1 MSREAKA
8 LEVSPE
14 AIGALLEGFGVS
26 GVQVRHVIIIIKHV
40 IIIIT
45 HVIIIINHV
54 IIIITHV
61 FDTEQSPIVKGFE
74 GFWVILIFV
83 IMRNRRRI
91 CLGQTLFDWILFM

>member
-26 GVQVRHVIIIIKHV
+26 GVQVRLV

-45 HVIIIINHV
+45 HVI
-54 IIIITHV
+54 
-61 FDTEQSPIVKGFE
+61 DTEQSSIVKGFE

>member
-14 AIGALLEGFGVS
+14 AIGTLLEGFGVS
-26 GVQVRHVIIIIKHV
+26 GVQVRLV

-45 HVIIIINHV
+45 HVI
-54 IIIITHV
+54 
-61 FDTEQSPIVKGFE
+61 DTEQSSIVKGFE

-83 IMRNRRRI
+83 IMRNRRRS
-91 CLGQTLFDWILFM
+91 CLAQILFDWILFM

>member
-26 GVQVRHVIIIIKHV
+26 EVQVRLV

-45 HVIIIINHV
+45 HVI
-54 IIIITHV
+54 
-61 FDTEQSPIVKGFE
+61 DTEQSPIVKGFE
-74 GFWVILIFV
+74 GF
-83 IMRNRRRI
+83 
-91 CLGQTLFDWILFM
+91 

>member
-26 GVQVRHVIIIIKHV
+26 GVQVRHVIIIFTHV

-45 HVIIIINHV
+45 HVI
-54 IIIITHV
+54 
-61 FDTEQSPIVKGFE
+61 DTEQS
-74 GFWVILIFV
+74 
-83 IMRNRRRI
+83 
-91 CLGQTLFDWILFM
+91 QTDSRVSGKF

>member
-26 GVQVRHVIIIIKHV
+26 GVEVGHV

-45 HVIIIINHV
+45 QVIDI
-54 IIIITHV
+54 
-61 FDTEQSPIVKGFE
+61 EQPRIVERFKEF
-74 GFWVILIFV
+74 
-83 IMRNRRRI
+83 
-91 CLGQTLFDWILFM
+91 

>member
-14 AIGALLEGFGVS
+14 AIGALLEGLGVS
-26 GVQVRHVIIIIKHV
+26 EVQVRLV

-45 HVIIIINHV
+45 HVI
-54 IIIITHV
+54 
-61 FDTEQSPIVKGFE
+61 DTEQSPIVKGFE

-83 IMRNRRRI
+83 IMRDRRRI
-91 CLGQTLFDWILFM
+91 CLGQTLFDWILFMQS